1 MTSRRAPRLLFA
13 LIVALMVSGLAGA
26 QPYPSKAIKLIVPYP
41 VGTANE
47 VFARVVAQKL
57 SDLWKVPVVVESIA
71 GAGGVVGTQV
81 LAKAPADGYTL
92 GWVSSPHAIN
102 PALYPSLPYDSVKDF
117 KPIVNIASTPLVF
130 VASPAFPGNSIADLI
145 ALAKAKPGTVN
156 FASNGNGSSSH
167 LATELLAS
175 TTGARFA
182 HIPYKST
189 GQMTTDLISGQVDFA
204 ALGVI
209 TTLPMVQAG
218 KLKALAVTGAKR
230 SSLLPNVPA
239 VAETV
244 PGYET
249 KAWMGIVAPAGVPEA
264 VVTKIHADVVAIAKD
279 PAVSSTMSA
288 QGLDVDLL
296 DQAQF
301 AKRIDSDIAMWK
313 RIVAEAGVKV
323 E

>member
-1 MTSRRAPRLLFA
+1 MHPSRILLALALILA
-13 LIVALMVSGLAGA
+13 LIVPGVAAA
-26 QPYPSKAIKLIVPYP
+26 QPYPSKAVRLIVPYP

-57 SDLWKVPVVVESIA
+57 SELWKVPVVVEAIP

-81 LAKAPADGYTL
+81 LVKAPADGYTL

-102 PALYPSLPYDSVKDF
+102 PALYPTLPYDSIKDF
-117 KPIVNIASTPLVF
+117 RPIVNIASTPLVF
-130 VASPAFPGNSIADLI
+130 VASPSFRANSIADLI
-145 ALAKAKPGTVN
+145 AIAKAKPGSVN

-167 LATELLAS
+167 LATELLVSAAGVKF
-175 TTGARFA
+175 T

-264 VVTKIHADVVAIAKD
+264 VVTKIHIDVVAITKD
-279 PAVSSTMSA
+279 PAVLSAMSA

-296 DQAQF
+296 DQTQF
-301 AKRIDSDIAMWK
+301 GKRIESDIGMWK
-313 RIVAEAGVKV
+313 RIVIEAGVKV
-323 E
+323 D